1 MTPNRI
7 IGLSDGRFRLDGG
20 AMFGVVPRVL
30 WERAN
35 PPDASNRILL
45 GMNCLLIEGQG
56 FRILVDTG
64 VGDKEDDAFADMFAL
79 ERTATLLDEL
89 AARGLRPE
97 DITHVVNTH
106 LHIDHSGCNELFPN
120 ALSYAHRFEEPPIGS
135 TRISGALTLLPGVEI
150 VPTPGHTEGSI
161 SVFVSAE
168 KRYAICG
175 DAIPTKANYDAH
187 VPPFVAFDKNLATKS
202 MEMILD
208 WAQVVVP
215 GHGDPFDVLRKR

>member
-1 MTPNRI
+1 MRSGFLVRKDDVI
-7 IGLSDGRFRLDGG
+7 I
-20 AMFGVVPRVL
+20 
-30 WERAN
+30 
-35 PPDASNRILL
+35 DASSSVTLVEAMGKKI
-45 GMNCLLIEGQG
+45 I
-56 FRILVDTG
+56 VDTG
-64 VGDKEDDAFADMFAL
+64 SPRDSEKIQAD
-79 ERTATLLDEL
+79 
-89 AARGLRPE
+89 LRSMKVQPGE
-97 DITHVVNTH
+97 IDIVVNTH